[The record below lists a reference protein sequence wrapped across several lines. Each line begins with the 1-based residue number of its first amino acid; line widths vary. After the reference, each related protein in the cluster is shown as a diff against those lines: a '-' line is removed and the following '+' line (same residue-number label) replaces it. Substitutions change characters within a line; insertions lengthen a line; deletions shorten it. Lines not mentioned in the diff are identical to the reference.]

1 MPHTCCQKLNY
12 ENHNAKKISIQK
24 IMFDDNFSHCSK
36 LLTLGGCMREESIKE
51 RFLKK
56 EKKVYKKLS
65 DPLLFWYFSILHTHV
80 NNVPY
85 VTQHGFVFYASLFTT
100 HSLQRNL
107 PIPKLGIIFWFFVSI
122 FMGQNFVFWK
132 IKNILKKL
140 KLWKSNNGKVRKLEQ
155 LKIPNSKSEKLE
167 NFENSWGD
175 KFKNSKISKIHE
187 VKNSKNRKLRKFMK

>member
-56 EKKVYKKLS
+56 EKKVYNKINYQI
-65 DPLLFWYFSILHTHV
+65 PCCFVIVCNILHTHV

-122 FMGQNFVFWK
+122 FMGQNFVF
-132 IKNILKKL
+132 
-140 KLWKSNNGKVRKLEQ
+140 
-155 LKIPNSKSEKLE
+155 
-167 NFENSWGD
+167 
-175 KFKNSKISKIHE
+175 
-187 VKNSKNRKLRKFMK
+187 